1 MKKFFKTVSKENIFY
16 ICGILLVIITTSS
29 SISPSHFAPSFI
41 DQESYYN
48 ILMSS
53 PEFPQDRISANQGHR
68 FTVIYFLGF
77 ILQLL
82 NLKNLWKE
90 IFLIFNIVNF
100 VFLLV
105 ILNKIIKK
113 LNIRNVNN
121 IKFIIFLSL
130 IFNPYLF
137 RSSIFAPLMINDFLF
152 ISGLTL
158 FIYGIQIKNS
168 FYLIAGIIICSVTR
182 QTALIIVVAQ
192 ILLIFLNFYVK
203 KKNNYFLSFF
213 LIFIIISI
221 FLITL
226 KISKNFS
233 YESQYRSLI
242 SGLFISDYL
251 LKDFFTALVRVFF
264 ANYLVFIF
272 FLRVL
277 LSKSKLHHFLN
288 DYLFIALIISC
299 GIWTQSILAGPH
311 TAAGNEARWTVLA
324 LPTFLIFFLAYSGHY
339 KISFPE
345 KITFFILFFL
355 SSLHH
360 QYSII
365 NKINLSN
372 LWVIFITMPIIIYSF
387 YFFILKNFYFWHR
400 KNKLAPR

>member
-53 PEFPQDRISANQGHR
+53 PEFPQDRVSANQGQR

-168 FYLIAGIIICSVTR
+168 FYLIAGIIVCSVTR
-182 QTALIIVVAQ
+182 QTVLIIVVAQ

-203 KKNNYFLSFF
+203 KKNNYLLSFF
-213 LIFIIISI
+213 SIFIIISI
-221 FLITL
+221 FLITS

-233 YESQYRSLI
+233 YESNYIVFI
-242 SGLFISDYL
+242 SGFFFSDYL
-251 LKDFFTALVRVFF
+251 LKDLFTAFLRIFF

-272 FLRVL
+272 FLRVF
-277 LSKSKLHHFLN
+277 LSKFKLHHFLY
-288 DYLFIALIISC
+288 DYLLFALIISC
-299 GIWTQSILAGPH
+299 GIWVQSILTGPYI
-311 TAAGNEARWTVLA
+311 AAGNEARWTVIA

-365 NKINLSN
+365 DKINLSN
-372 LWVIFITMPIIIYSF
+372 LWVIFITIPIIIYSF
-387 YFFILKNFYFWHR
+387 YFFILKKAKVR
-400 KNKLAPR
+400 I

>member
-1 MKKFFKTVSKENIFY
+1 MIKFFKKISKENIFY
-16 ICGILLVIITTSS
+16 FCCILLVIITTSS
-29 SISPSHFAPSFI
+29 SVSTSYFAPSFI
-41 DQESYYN
+41 DQEHYYN

-53 PEFPQDRISANQGHR
+53 PEFPQDRVSGFQGHR
-68 FTVIYFLGF
+68 FTFIYISGF
-77 ILQLL
+77 VLKLL

-90 IFLIFNIVNF
+90 IFLILNVINF
-100 VFLLV
+100 VFLLS

-113 LNIRNVNN
+113 INIRNINN

-152 ISGLTL
+152 VSGLAL

-168 FYLIAGIIICSVTR
+168 SYLIAGIIVCSVTR

-203 KKNNYFLSFF
+203 KNNNYFLSFF
-213 LIFIIISI
+213 TILIIITI
-221 FLITL
+221 FLITS

-233 YESQYRSLI
+233 YESKYIIFI
-242 SGLFISDYL
+242 SGLFFSDYL
-251 LKDFFTALVRVFF
+251 LKDLLTALLRIFF

-277 LSKSKLHHFLN
+277 LSKFKLHHFLN
-288 DYLFIALIISC
+288 DYLFFALIISC
-299 GIWTQSILAGPH
+299 GIWAQSILSGPII
-311 TAAGNEARWTVLA
+311 AAGNEARWSVLA
-324 LPTFLIFFLAYSGHY
+324 LPFFLIFFLAYSGDY
-339 KISFPE
+339 KISLPE

-360 QYSII
+360 KYSII
-365 NKINLSN
+365 DKINISN
-372 LWVIFITMPIIIYSF
+372 LWVVFITMPIIIYSF
-387 YFFILKNFYFWHR
+387 YFFLLK
-400 KNKLAPR
+400 KK